1 MARQRIWIV
10 PVLLPRPRRIAH
22 ALHASFAVG
31 MSSKWATRLLS
42 ADILAASTGVVG
54 FDSSNHGQQVGA
66 TPTTSF
72 MDHVDDGY
80 YIK

>member
-1 MARQRIWIV
+1 
-10 PVLLPRPRRIAH
+10 
-22 ALHASFAVG
+22 VG